1 MKVYKIK
8 LNEKVYEVQ
17 LEEVSETAGSIQAP
31 AQSAAPV
38 QAAAAPSGVAVN
50 VDAPMPGTIVDV
62 KVKMGDAVAAGQLV
76 AVLEAMKMETEILAP
91 SAGTVGTVHVE
102 KGASVNLGDAIV
114 SLA

>member
-17 LEEVSETAGSIQAP
+17 LEEVTQNGASIQAP
-31 AQSAAPV
+31 AQAAAPV
-38 QAAAAPSGVAVN
+38 AAAPAPSAEAVN

-62 KVKMGDAVAAGQLV
+62 KVKVGDAVAAGQLV

-91 SAGTVGTVHVE
+91 SAGTVTAVHAD
-102 KGASVNLGDAIV
+102 KGAAVNLGDAIA
-114 SLA
+114 SLG